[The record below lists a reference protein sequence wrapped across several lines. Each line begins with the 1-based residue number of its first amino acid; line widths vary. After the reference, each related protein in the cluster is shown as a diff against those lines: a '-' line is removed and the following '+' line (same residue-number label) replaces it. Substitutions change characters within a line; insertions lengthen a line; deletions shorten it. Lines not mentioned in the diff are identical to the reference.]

1 MNLSEPDGANNN
13 ISKAARMGIIANIVS
28 QPTARIIL
36 GSLGA
41 YYYIKPL
48 CNF

>member
-1 MNLSEPDGANNN
+1 MNLSQPDGANNN
-13 ISKAARMGIIANIVS
+13 ISKAAGMHIIAEIVS
-28 QPTARIIL
+28 QPTARITL
-36 GSLGA
+36 GLLGA